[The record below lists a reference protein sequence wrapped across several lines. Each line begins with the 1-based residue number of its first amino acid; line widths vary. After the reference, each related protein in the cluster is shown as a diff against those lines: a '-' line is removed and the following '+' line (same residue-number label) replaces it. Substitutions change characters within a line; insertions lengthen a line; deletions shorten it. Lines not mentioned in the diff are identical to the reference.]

1 MPSTWATIK
10 LAFRVFWRTF
20 VDPEFPAK
28 VEPLLAR
35 PIGHPALPAE
45 LPPTPK
51 PSGEPLRLV
60 ALLQREGRLVDFL
73 MEDIQAYPDTQIGA
87 AVRDIHRQCRKVVQE
102 HLELEPVMAQN
113 EEEQVTIADGFD
125 PSAVRLTGNVSGK
138 PPFTGALKHRGWR
151 VKEIKLPQKAEGQ
164 DEFILMPAEVELV

>member
-1 MPSTWATIK
+1 MASKWATIK

-20 VDPEFPAK
+20 ADPEFPAK
-28 VEPLLAR
+28 VEPLLAQ
-35 PIGHPALPAE
+35 PIGQPALPAE
-45 LPPTPK
+45 PPK

-73 MEDIQAYPDTQIGA
+73 MEEIQPYPDTQIGA

-102 HLELEPVMAQN
+102 HLQLEPVMAQN

-125 PSAVRLTGNVSGK
+125 PSAIRLTGNVSGK
-138 PPFTGALKHRGWR
+138 PPFTGTLKHRGWR

-164 DEFILMPAEVELV
+164 DEFILMPAEVELA